1 MMKLF
6 GDMATCCAAA
16 RHRNSPAHRLGGGDH
31 QRVRGGIKF
40 ARGVLG
46 QVTGEPPGPRA
57 IVHDPACGCVNLGH
71 RLHHRHEIERLEAEC
86 GFRLFGR
93 RPRPLS
99 LTREGEALLPVV
111 RNAVQ
116 AIGDAVEHLRPGPAP
131 GRLKVTT
138 TNAFAARWLLPRLPR
153 WRALHP
159 QVRLEILGTDAVADL
174 AAGEADAAI
183 RYGRAAPT
191 GPLLESVTL
200 ARDEFVV
207 AAAPALVAGLALPL
221 APDVLA
227 GLPLI
232 ESGWPVTD
240 LDAPTWQRLEQ
251 CWPARTFNPGLAR
264 RVALSFV
271 EELHAIEAA
280 IAGQGAAICSDIL
293 VGPELLSGRLVVICD
308 VRLPGY
314 GFHGVFRRD
323 SARASLARL
332 FLRWM
337 ETELQVSPALARA
350 AHSNGGT
357 AEAAPPP

>member
-251 CWPARTFNPGLAR
+251 CWPARTFNP
-264 RVALSFV
+264 
-271 EELHAIEAA
+271 
-280 IAGQGAAICSDIL
+280 
-293 VGPELLSGRLVVICD
+293 ELLSGRLVVICD